1 MQKGTN
7 FDGTKKVTTKSKKM
21 NKTLTRK
28 SSKLFGND
36 KDDEDDEDDNTKE
49 EEHFCNVCKV
59 KLTQYKTYLWKCSK
73 CNGGFSFV

>member
-1 MQKGTN
+1 M
-7 FDGTKKVTTKSKKM
+7 
-21 NKTLTRK
+21 KTLTRK
-28 SSKLFGND
+28 SSNLFEN
-36 KDDEDDEDDNTKE
+36 EEEEQEETTKE